1 MAKSNLKC
9 LVEGCSYNTFG
20 ACIYGG
26 KRETIAGR
34 SCPAYQE
41 DLEGRKILGGVV
53 SPAVQR
59 LEETEITRRK
69 INEGLAPV
77 RWGRYE

>member
-9 LVEGCSYNTFG
+9 LVEGCSYNTFL

-41 DLEGRKILGGVV
+41 DLEERKILGGVV
-53 SPAVQR
+53 SPVVR
-59 LEETEITRRK
+59 ELGDVETVRRRK
-69 INEGLAPV
+69 NEGLAPLT
-77 RWGRYE
+77 WGKYE